1 MEMPMDLTEVK
12 LRRKDV
18 FEGKIM
24 TVHVDDVRLPNGEEA
39 TREVVDHVDG
49 AAVLALDEANR
60 VLVVRQYRYVFGKVL
75 DELPA
80 GKLDP
85 GEDPVTG
92 ALRELKEETGAEP
105 ETFLPL
111 GKLLPAPGCY
121 GETLHLFLAKGL
133 KFSQQQLDPDEF
145 LNVER
150 VPFDEMVHRCV
161 NGEIDD
167 AKTVLIASVLPDE
180 FVRRG
185 AADRADE
192 VLAERFALV
201 DISLIYWT
209 ESLKVLPAL
218 KAGALEAGILI
229 SAPVAGLRPIW
240 AARTLASKVPKPT
253 SCTLSPAFKAFSV
266 AATKAVNAASQSF
279 LERLLISAMAA
290 INSVLFIVCTLL
302 LLYYVWNAVI
312 IEDTTEFGNMFFVER
327 SRTEARDNS
336 FRIHTAPASVF
347 KKSTVIVK
355 EKYRNYMVRTP
366 TSTRARM
373 CCPWTRKR

>member
-1 MEMPMDLTEVK
+1 MKMPMDLTEVK

-80 GKLDP
+80 GKL
-85 GEDPVTG
+85 
-92 ALRELKEETGAEP
+92 AEP

-167 AKTVLIASVLPDE
+167 AKTVAAVL
-180 FVRRG
+180 
-185 AADRADE
+185 RA
-192 VLAERFALV
+192 
-201 DISLIYWT
+201 
-209 ESLKVLPAL
+209 KVLL
-218 KAGALEAGILI
+218 NL
-229 SAPVAGLRPIW
+229 
-240 AARTLASKVPKPT
+240 
-253 SCTLSPAFKAFSV
+253 
-266 AATKAVNAASQSF
+266 
-279 LERLLISAMAA
+279 
-290 INSVLFIVCTLL
+290 
-302 LLYYVWNAVI
+302 
-312 IEDTTEFGNMFFVER
+312 
-327 SRTEARDNS
+327 
-336 FRIHTAPASVF
+336 
-347 KKSTVIVK
+347 
-355 EKYRNYMVRTP
+355 
-366 TSTRARM
+366 
-373 CCPWTRKR
+373 

>member
-1 MEMPMDLTEVK
+1 MKMPMDLTEVK

-24 TVHVDDVRLPNGEEA
+24 TVHVDDVRLPNGEDA

-167 AKTVLIASVLPDE
+167 AKTVAAVL
-180 FVRRG
+180 
-185 AADRADE
+185 RA
-192 VLAERFALV
+192 
-201 DISLIYWT
+201 
-209 ESLKVLPAL
+209 KVLLTCNRKIIGGTFP
-218 KAGALEAGILI
+218 
-229 SAPVAGLRPIW
+229 
-240 AARTLASKVPKPT
+240 
-253 SCTLSPAFKAFSV
+253 
-266 AATKAVNAASQSF
+266 
-279 LERLLISAMAA
+279 
-290 INSVLFIVCTLL
+290 
-302 LLYYVWNAVI
+302 WN
-312 IEDTTEFGNMFFVER
+312 R
-327 SRTEARDNS
+327 
-336 FRIHTAPASVF
+336 
-347 KKSTVIVK
+347 K
-355 EKYRNYMVRTP
+355 RTP
-366 TSTRARM
+366 
-373 CCPWTRKR
+373 RKPSLLWRTKKIS